1 MISSMKINLKN
12 NIEVLFIGQESTPLI
27 ILDNFV
33 TEHEALMS
41 LACDDSPYHA
51 QPTDY
56 YPGIRKPAPP
66 NYGELICSHLFE
78 LLKNTYQLQDAI
90 TAKTILSAFSISTT
104 PPNQLRPIQML
115 PHFDTTE
122 SNQFALIHYLCD
134 FEHGGTSFYQHK
146 QTGYE
151 RISQTRFAK
160 YTTLLKQQA
169 KAEQLH
175 LNPAYIANNSPLF
188 ERIQVVEA
196 RKNRVVI
203 YPSNLLH
210 SGNIQVQQGLSSDP
224 RNGRLTI
231 SSFIC
236 IS

>member
-1 MISSMKINLKN
+1 MKINLKN
-12 NIEVLFIGQESTPLI
+12 NIEVLFIGQESTPFI

-33 TEHEALMS
+33 TEPEILIS
-41 LACDDSPYHA
+41 LACDDNPYHA

-56 YPGIRKPAPP
+56 YPGIRKPLPS
-66 NYGELICSHLFE
+66 NYGELICSQLFD
-78 LLKNTYQLQDAI
+78 LLRSTYQLKDAVA
-90 TAKTILSAFSISTT
+90 AKTLLSAFSISTT
-104 PPNQLRPIQML
+104 PPDQLRPIQML

-122 SNQFALIHYLCD
+122 NNQFALVHYLCD
-134 FEHGGTSFYQHK
+134 VQHGGTSFYRHK

-151 RISQTRFAK
+151 RITKTRFPQYA
-160 YTTLLKQQA
+160 TLLKQQA
-169 KAEQLH
+169 QAENLH
-175 LNPAYIANNSPLF
+175 LTPAYIANNSSLF
-188 ERIQVVEA
+188 ERIHSVEA

-210 SGNIQVQQGLSSDP
+210 SGNIQPQQGLSSDP
-224 RNGRLTI
+224 RKGRLTI

>member
-1 MISSMKINLKN
+1 MRINLNN
-12 NIEVLFIGQESTPLI
+12 NIEVFFIGQESTPLI

-33 TEHEALMS
+33 TEPETLMS
-41 LACDDSPYHA
+41 LACDNSPYHA
-51 QPTDY
+51 QSTDY
-56 YPGIRKPAPP
+56 YPGIRKPVPP
-66 NYGELICSHLFE
+66 NYSELICSQLFD
-78 LLKNTYQLQDAI
+78 LLKKTYQLKNVT
-90 TAKTILSAFSISTT
+90 TAKAILSAFSISTT
-104 PPNQLRPIQML
+104 PPTQLRPIQML
-115 PHFDTTE
+115 PHFDTAE

-134 FEHGGTSFYQHK
+134 VEHGGTSFYQHK

-151 RISQTRFAK
+151 RISQSRFTN

-175 LNPAYIANNSPLF
+175 LNPAYIAKNSSLF
-188 ERIQVVEA
+188 ERIHLVEA

-210 SGNIQVQQGLSSDP
+210 SGNIQPQQGLSSDP
-224 RNGRLTI
+224 RKGRLTI

-236 IS
+236 VS